1 MNILF
6 ILYKG
11 NIYRQTENIFT
22 TKDCF
27 VTKFK
32 EKTDDTFYEYLD
44 HLERYARDC
53 EDNEVDAV
61 YDVDFYVEYHDTG
74 RTMEMAAQ
82 RVKEAEE
89 KGKTVTHSTHDS
101 VLHHRWVV
109 NEKRRI
115 QPQQNPQIENNE
127 VALMLCETSY
137 SEDWVLVEKD
147 KRFCSKVVDIHD
159 CDKLLVQY
167 TYFVRN
173 GKRLDKAEVV
183 EVTME
188 PEDFKAEML
197 KYRLSNI

>member
-11 NIYRQTENIFT
+11 NIYRETENIFT

-44 HLERYARDC
+44 HLERYARDF
-53 EDNEVDAV
+53 EYNEVDAV
-61 YDVDFYVEYHDTG
+61 YDVDFYVEYHDTS

-82 RVKEAEE
+82 KMKETEE
-89 KGKTVTHSTHDS
+89 EGDIVDNDTHDS
-101 VLHHRWVV
+101 VLHHRWDV
-109 NEKRRI
+109 NEKKLI
-115 QPQQNPQIENNE
+115 LPQQNPKIENNE
-127 VALMLCETSY
+127 VAIMLCEASY
-137 SEDWVLVEKD
+137 SEDWVLVEED
-147 KRFCSKVVDIHD
+147 DRFCSKVVDIHD

-173 GKRLDKAEVV
+173 GKKLDKEEVV
-183 EVTME
+183 EVTMK